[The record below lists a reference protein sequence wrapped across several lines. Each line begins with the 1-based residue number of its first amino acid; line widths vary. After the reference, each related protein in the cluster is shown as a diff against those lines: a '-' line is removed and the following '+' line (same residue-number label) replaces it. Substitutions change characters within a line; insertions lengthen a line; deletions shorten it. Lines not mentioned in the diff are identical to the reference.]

1 MAKKKQSASKAKLL
15 NKLKRKAKGA
25 WNKARETEGKARGSQ
40 LPGGI
45 VKGVAKLTSWK
56 LDEDK
61 NHNPYFVISGTV
73 KEPEEFE
80 GLRASV
86 MHFISESQY
95 ATVEEK
101 LEKLASD
108 IQLLG
113 GETDEA
119 DLDDLPNILADLVEA
134 GPHFFYN
141 TSEFKRNDG
150 SVSVSV
156 FIQGLAE
163 DWDEEDSEE
172 EEPEEEAEEDEEEY
186 EEEYEEEEE
195 EVEEDEEEEAS
206 EEEDEEEEG
215 EDEEAEEE
223 EDWEPE
229 KAEIYLYKAT
239 PRGKPQECKVTAVQ
253 KRAQTVNL
261 QRLSD
266 KKAFKGIEWDKL
278 QDVEE

>member
-15 NKLKRKAKGA
+15 NKLKRTAKGA

-113 GETDEA
+113 GETDGA
-119 DLDDLPNILADLVEA
+119 DLDELPTILGDLVEA

-156 FIQGLAE
+156 FIQGLADEWE
-163 DWDEEDSEE
+163 DDEE
-172 EEPEEEAEEDEEEY
+172 EEPEEETEEE
-186 EEEYEEEEE
+186 EEEEE
-195 EVEEDEEEEAS
+195 EVEEDEEEES
-206 EEEDEEEEG
+206 SEDEEEE
-215 EDEEAEEE
+215 EEE
-223 EDWEPE
+223 EEEPEEDEDWEPE

-253 KRAQTVNL
+253 KRAKTVNL

-266 KKAFKGIEWDKL
+266 KKAFKGIDWDKL